1 MSRPMP
7 WKRGAA
13 FALAALMLVAAAV
26 WALNRRDEAPID
38 PARTVAAGP
47 ELIARGAYL
56 ARAGNCAA
64 CHTERGG
71 APYAGGRGIDT
82 PFGTVFA
89 SNLTPDE
96 ATGIG
101 RWSADHF
108 WRALHNGRS
117 ADGRLLYP
125 AFPYP
130 NYTRV
135 TRDDADAIY
144 AWLRSLPAVAQPNR
158 PHALR
163 FPYDSQLA
171 LAGWR
176 ALFFRPGVYE
186 PEPRRSA
193 EWNRGAY
200 LVGGLGHCSA
210 CHSTRNMFGATSG
223 GLGLD
228 GGLIPMQNWYAP
240 SLTAEGE
247 AGVAHWKTQDVAAL
261 LATGVA
267 PGASVLGPMAE
278 VVFRST
284 QHLDDADLHAMAVYL
299 QALPPAKAPEPP
311 DEIPVDT
318 AKVRQGLAIYK
329 DRCAQCHGDEGE
341 GAPGAYPAIA
351 GNRALV
357 MPSAANVVR
366 VVLSGGFPPATRGN
380 PRPYGM
386 PPFAQALSDAEVAAV
401 VTAMRQS
408 FGNLAPA
415 VSALDVLRYRAGEAR
430 Q

>member
-1 MSRPMP
+1 MKRLRPALIAL
-7 WKRGAA
+7 GA
-13 FALAALMLVAAAV
+13 LVLIAAAV
-26 WALNRRDEAPID
+26 WALNHRDEASVD
-38 PARTVAAGP
+38 TARTVAASP

-56 ARAGNCAA
+56 ARAGNCVT

-82 PFGTVFA
+82 PFGTVYA

-130 NYTRV
+130 SYTRI

-144 AWLRSLPAVAQPNR
+144 AYLRSVPAVARANR

-186 PEPRRSA
+186 PEPDKSA

-200 LVGGLGHCSA
+200 LVSGLGHCSA
-210 CHSTRNMFGATSG
+210 CHSPRNIFGATSG

-240 SLTAEGE
+240 SLTAAGE
-247 AGVAHWKTQDVAAL
+247 AGVAHWQADDVAAL

-284 QHLDDADLHAMAVYL
+284 QHLSDADLHAMAVYL
-299 QALPPAKAPEPP
+299 KALPQATPPEPP
-311 DEIPVDT
+311 DEIPVD
-318 AKVRQGLAIYK
+318 AAQVRQGLDIYK
-329 DRCAQCHGDEGE
+329 DRCAQCHGDNGE

-351 GNRALV
+351 GNRAIT
-357 MPSAANVVR
+357 MASPANVVR
-366 VVLSGGFPPATRGN
+366 VVLNGGFPPATAGN

-386 PPFAQALSDAEVAAV
+386 PPFAQELSDAEVAAV
-401 VTAMRQS
+401 VSALRQS

-415 VSALDVLRYRAGEAR
+415 VAPLDVLRYREGKGT

>member
-1 MSRPMP
+1 MSRMKPLQ
-7 WKRGAA
+7 RRLLI
-13 FALAALMLVAAAV
+13 ALAALVLIVGAV
-26 WALNRRDEAPID
+26 WALNVRDEAPID
-38 PARTVAAGP
+38 PARTVAASP
-47 ELIARGAYL
+47 ELIERGAYL
-56 ARAGNCAA
+56 ARAGNCVT

-82 PFGTVFA
+82 PFGTVYA

-117 ADGRLLYP
+117 FDGRLLYP

-130 NYTRV
+130 NYTQV

-144 AWLRSLPAVAQPNR
+144 AYLRSLPAVAQPHR
-158 PHALR
+158 EHALR

-171 LAGWR
+171 LAAWR
-176 ALFFRPGVYE
+176 ALFFTPGVYE
-186 PEPRRSA
+186 PEPDQSA

-210 CHSTRNMFGATSG
+210 CHSARNMFGATGG

-240 SLTAEGE
+240 SLTAESE
-247 AGVAHWKTQDVAAL
+247 AGVAHWKTEDVATL

-284 QHLDDADLHAMAVYL
+284 QYLNDADLHAMAVYL
-299 QALPPAKAPEPP
+299 KALPPAEVPEPP
-311 DEIPVDT
+311 DEIPLST
-318 AKVRQGLAIYK
+318 AQIEQGLAIYK
-329 DRCAQCHGDEGE
+329 DRCAQCHGDNGE
-341 GAPGAYPAIA
+341 GAPGAYPAIT
-351 GNRALV
+351 GNRALL
-357 MPSAANVVR
+357 MPSVANVVR
-366 VVLSGGFPPATRGN
+366 TVLSGGFPPATQGN

-386 PPFAQALSDAEVAAV
+386 PPFAQELSDAEVAAV

-408 FGNLAPA
+408 FGNVAPA
-415 VSALDVLRYRAGEAR
+415 VSALDVLRFREGKGE
-430 Q
+430 